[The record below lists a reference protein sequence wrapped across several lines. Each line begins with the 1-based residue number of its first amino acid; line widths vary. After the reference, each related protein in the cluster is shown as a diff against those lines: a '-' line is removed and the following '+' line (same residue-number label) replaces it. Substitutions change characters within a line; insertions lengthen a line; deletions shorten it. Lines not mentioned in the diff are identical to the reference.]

1 MEGDEPARFTFA
13 ELFAGIGGFRVG
25 LEAAGGKCVFACE
38 YCKFAQSTY
47 RSNWPSARPVGDIRA
62 IHSAQIPR
70 HDVLA
75 AGFPC
80 QSFSNAG
87 RLGRLDDDRGALF
100 HELVRIASQCR
111 PKALLLE
118 NVRGLLT
125 HAETLKAVLDELAA
139 AGYPETAFCELDAAS
154 LVPQRRRRVYL
165 VGFRDAAARA
175 AFRWPTLPRLYRTAD
190 EILQHAIY
198 SAGPPGLQLSDEKWS
213 KVQSSA
219 YYSKFPGSR
228 LLPAN
233 ALSQTLQATYKS
245 GCLLYSQFVPQSSGS
260 QPLQPPQ
267 PSQPPRFYSPR
278 EMARLMGF
286 PESFALPTA
295 DGLAHRQLGNAVVPP
310 LIGALGVAIAHAL
323 QGGGGART
331 IETCEALA
339 VSLELTLA
347 SCDHAPRT
355 CWLPCLACDALGTD
369 VDDLRPSDDAQPQ
382 SDAASRVAGADYHT
396 APEEEE
402 DVAEWVGPLSLVR
415 VLEVARARFNSLNEG
430 RQQHPQGEEPPQPQ
444 QTLPAPSSAIKAEV
458 AAVCM
463 RHYVMATACFES

>member
-1 MEGDEPARFTFA
+1 M
-13 ELFAGIGGFRVG
+13 
-25 LEAAGGKCVFACE
+25 
-38 YCKFAQSTY
+38 
-47 RSNWPSARPVGDIRA
+47 
-62 IHSAQIPR
+62 PR
-70 HDVLA
+70 HSCRSDEGAYTLLDFAMPPRVPPFDGRRCR
-75 AGFPC
+75 GF
-80 QSFSNAG
+80 
-87 RLGRLDDDRGALF
+87 
-100 HELVRIASQCR
+100 
-111 PKALLLE
+111 
-118 NVRGLLT
+118 
-125 HAETLKAVLDELAA
+125 
-139 AGYPETAFCELDAAS
+139 
-154 LVPQRRRRVYL
+154 
-165 VGFRDAAARA
+165 
-175 AFRWPTLPRLYRTAD
+175 YRTAD

-331 IETCEALA
+331 IETCEAIA
-339 VSLELTLA
+339 VSLSSLSRRATTRRGRA
-347 SCDHAPRT
+347 GCPVWRVTRWVPMWTTSD
-355 CWLPCLACDALGTD
+355 
-369 VDDLRPSDDAQPQ
+369 RPMM
-382 SDAASRVAGADYHT
+382 
-396 APEEEE
+396 
-402 DVAEWVGPLSLVR
+402 LSLKRCPRRWCRLSHGARGGGRNR
-415 VLEVARARFNSLNEG
+415 VGGTAVARAR
-430 RQQHPQGEEPPQPQ
+430 P
-444 QTLPAPSSAIKAEV
+444 
-458 AAVCM
+458 
-463 RHYVMATACFES
+463 